1 MGRLRMNDPEGM
13 RNRVLDAAAEAFQA
27 RGYHA
32 TSMHD
37 VMKAAEMSGGALY
50 HHFPT
55 KKDLALAVIRERV
68 AAAVEATWIAPV
80 QRARRATDG
89 IAAVFASIITELTER
104 GAVRGCPLA
113 NLGLELSLADPQLRA
128 AVQAVYDTWRT
139 ALAEKFR
146 ADKVAGDPDGLATFV
161 ISAYSGAMALAKA
174 EQSPAPLQ
182 TCIEQLT
189 PSLAPRGKSAAAAG
203 KLTGRS
209 RDREQ

>member
-1 MGRLRMNDPEGM
+1 MGRLRINDPEGM
-13 RNRVLDAAAEAFQA
+13 RNRVLDAAAEAFQS

-68 AAAVEATWIAPV
+68 ARDVEGTWIAPV
-80 QRARRATDG
+80 RRARDATDG
-89 IAAVFASIITELTER
+89 ILAVFESIVGELTQQ
-104 GAVRGCPLA
+104 GMVRGCPLA
-113 NLGLELSLADPQLRA
+113 NLGLELSLADPELRA
-128 AVQAVYDTWRT
+128 AVQSVYETWRT

-146 ADKVAGDPDGLATFV
+146 ADEVAADPEALATFV

-174 EQSPAPLQ
+174 EQSPAPLE
-182 TCIEQLT
+182 TCAEQLAR
-189 PSLAPRGKSAAAAG
+189 SLDPLGTKRRKKAR
-203 KLTGRS
+203 
-209 RDREQ
+209 